1 MGDDRIMMRSPQ
13 GIRIHFFLSGQL
25 QAIWHALQRI
35 LWRQQSVLHIIPMLR
50 DHCQGQL
57 TDRYGSAAFVREL
70 KYMVLSGS
78 LRIYRS
84 FYFAPFLVSLS
95 FARLS
100 ESPGFFRC
108 FIYSNYECVC
118 QERVKIKDSSMI
130 FIQFVSLFHLHFLSE
145 HPFVPSNTPI
155 ITVLFRKEILTPLLS
170 HNPLY
175 FFHRIFLP
183 LYIVIF
189 PISFRLLLRLL

>member
-1 MGDDRIMMRSPQ
+1 
-13 GIRIHFFLSGQL
+13 
-25 QAIWHALQRI
+25 
-35 LWRQQSVLHIIPMLR
+35 MLR
-50 DHCQGQL
+50 DRCQGQL
-57 TDRYGSAAFVREL
+57 TDRYGSATFVREL

-78 LRIYRS
+78 LRIYK
-84 FYFAPFLVSLS
+84 S